1 MGRPSTVNRLPENV
15 REALHGWLN
24 DPAITQ
30 EEATQR
36 TNALLAEVA
45 PEHPRVSYQAVNR
58 YDRKFREVTRRL
70 RESREVASRMVA
82 ELGSAPG
89 GEMGR
94 LLTEM
99 VRTVSFRI
107 TAVIQETD
115 LGEDAIPRLLKQLKD
130 LSLISQRVEAA
141 GKMNEQREREVREL
155 ARREAKEEAASA
167 AEGTAT
173 RQGLSAETA
182 AAIRRSIL
190 GLRDVD
196 RNSVA
201 APSKAV

>member
-30 EEATQR
+30 QEATER

-45 PEHPRVSYQAVNR
+45 PQHPQVSYHAVNR
-58 YDRKFREVTRRL
+58 YDQKFRGVTRRL

-82 ELGSAPG
+82 ELGSSPG

-155 ARREAKEEAASA
+155 TRREAKEEAAKV
-167 AEGTAT
+167 AERTA
-173 RQGLSAETA
+173 RRKGLSAETA
-182 AAIRRSIL
+182 KQIKRKIL
-190 GLRDVD
+190 GIYGVTRDF
-196 RNSVA
+196 SGA
-201 APSKAV
+201 A

>member
-15 REALHGWLN
+15 REALRGWLN

-45 PEHPRVSYQAVNR
+45 PEHPRVSYHAVNR

-82 ELGSAPG
+82 ELGSTPG
-89 GEMGR
+89 GSMGR

-99 VRTVSFRI
+99 VRTLSFRV
-107 TAVIQETD
+107 TAIIHETD
-115 LGEDAIPRLLKQLKD
+115 LGEDAIPGLLKQLKD

-141 GKMNEQREREVREL
+141 GKLNEQREREVREL
-155 ARREAKEEAASA
+155 ARREATEKAARVA
-167 AEGTAT
+167 GRTAKHK
-173 RQGLSAETA
+173 GLSAETVDE
-182 AAIRRSIL
+182 IKRKVL
-190 GLRDVD
+190 GIYDV
-196 RNSVA
+196 SWG
-201 APSKAV
+201 SSET

>member
-30 EEATQR
+30 EEATRR

-58 YDRKFREVTRRL
+58 YDLKFREVTRRL
-70 RESREVASRMVA
+70 RESREVASRMIA
-82 ELGSAPG
+82 ELGSTPG

-115 LGEDAIPRLLKQLKD
+115 LDEDAIPGLLKQLKD
-130 LSLISQRVEAA
+130 LSLITQRVESA

-155 ARREAKEEAASA
+155 ARRAATEEAASVA
-167 AEGTAT
+167 GRTAKSN
-173 RQGLSAETA
+173 GISAETA
-182 AAIRRSIL
+182 EAIKREIL
-190 GLRDVD
+190 GIPGDT
-196 RNSVA
+196 RNSA
-201 APSKAV
+201 ATA